1 MRLLRHA
8 APPDG
13 VRPVEWDTPRLRLD
27 ALRVADAAAL
37 FGYRADPDVSRFQ
50 GWRPA
55 SVAEAADFIARQAD
69 ASLDALDRDAPDGW
83 FQRAIRLREDGR
95 LIGDLGVHM
104 PPDTEGSVEFG
115 VSIAPAH
122 QGRGYACE
130 AVRAVFGW
138 VFGQLG
144 RHRIHASVDPRNL
157 ASMAMLRA
165 LGMRQEAHHRESL
178 WLRGEWVDDVVF
190 ALLASEWRAAQSAR

>member
-1 MRLLRHA
+1 M
-8 APPDG
+8 
-13 VRPVEWDTPRLRLD
+13 EWNTPRLRLD
-27 ALRVADAAAL
+27 ALRPADAAVL
-37 FGYRADPDVSRFQ
+37 FGYRADPDVARFQ

-55 SVAEAADFIARQAD
+55 SMAEAADFIERQAD
-69 ASLDALDRDAPDGW
+69 ASLDTPDSW
-83 FQRAIRLREDGR
+83 FQRAIRLREDSS
-95 LIGDLGVHM
+95 LIGDLGVHL
-104 PPDTEGSVEFG
+104 PPDAEGSVEFG

-130 AVRAVFGW
+130 AVRALFER

-178 WLRGEWVDDVVF
+178 WLHGEWVDDVVF
-190 ALLASEWRAAQSAR
+190 ALLASEWRAAQLAR

>member
-1 MRLLRHA
+1 MKLN
-8 APPDG
+8 
-13 VRPVEWDTPRLRLD
+13 TPRLRLD
-27 ALRVADAAAL
+27 ALRPADAAVL
-37 FGYRADPDVSRFQ
+37 FGYRADPQVSRFQ

-55 SVAEAADFIARQAD
+55 SVTEAEDFIERQAG
-69 ASLDALDRDAPDGW
+69 ASLDTPNSW
-83 FQRAIRLREDGR
+83 FQRALRLRDGDGEE
-95 LIGDLGVHM
+95 LIGDLGIHL
-104 PPDTEGSVEFG
+104 PPDAEGSVEFG
-115 VSIAPAH
+115 ISIAPAH

-130 AVRAVFGW
+130 AVRAVFEL

-178 WLRGEWVDDVVF
+178 WLHSEWVDDVVF
-190 ALLASEWRAAQSAR
+190 ALLANEWRAAQLAH

>member
-1 MRLLRHA
+1 M
-8 APPDG
+8 
-13 VRPVEWDTPRLRLD
+13 EMNTPRLRLD
-27 ALRVADAAAL
+27 ALRPTDAEAL
-37 FGYRADPDVSRFQ
+37 FGYRGDPDVARFQ

-55 SVAEAADFIARQAD
+55 SVAEAVDFIERQAG
-69 ASLDALDRDAPDGW
+69 ASLDTPDSW
-83 FQRAIRLREDGR
+83 FQRAIRLREDGT
-95 LIGDLGVHM
+95 LLGDLGIHLPADV
-104 PPDTEGSVEFG
+104 EGSVEFG

-130 AVRAVFGW
+130 AVRAVFGL

-178 WLRGEWVDDVVF
+178 WLHGEWVDDVVF
-190 ALLASEWRAAQSAR
+190 ALLASEWRAAPSAR